1 MLNQLLKKYSKDDSQ
16 TIDSI
21 LAIMDQIIDD
31 YHLEKGDLES
41 VVYIV
46 GDAGVGKSTLLNY
59 LAGKKLRVVENHG
72 GLKLEL

>member
-1 MLNQLLKKYSKDDSQ
+1 
-16 TIDSI
+16 
-21 LAIMDQIIDD
+21 MDQIIDD

-46 GDAGVGKSTLLNY
+46 GAAGVGKSTLLNY

-72 GLKLEL
+72 SLQLEL